1 MIASLGMYDH
11 PSQQDANDR
20 FWTATRTH
28 LGDGPQDLTRD
39 GGLMEI
45 WTSPALVLG
54 QTCGFPYRA
63 ALIGRVTRIGTP
75 DYGLEGCP
83 PGYYRSLM
91 LRRKG
96 EGNAPVRVFA
106 YNDGLSHSGWAAPS
120 AWLATRGIQP
130 AQFLETGA
138 HAGSARAVADGRA
151 DLCGIDARTWATI
164 GAHDELAATLDVV
177 GHTAPAPGLPMIT
190 ALGRDPAPIRQAIAQ
205 AIAQMPDADRALLG
219 LRRLVDIPD
228 AEYLAQPSPPAP

>member
-1 MIASLGMYDH
+1 MIANLGLYDH

-20 FWTATRTH
+20 LWAAIRAH
-28 LGDGPQDLTRD
+28 LDEGPQHLTRD
-39 GGLMEI
+39 GTLMEM
-45 WTSPALVLG
+45 WTSHALVLG
-54 QTCGFPYRA
+54 QTCGLPYRA
-63 ALIGRVTRIGTP
+63 ALVGRVTRIGTP
-75 DYGLEGCP
+75 DYALAGCP

-96 EGNAPVRVFA
+96 DNDAPLRVFA
-106 YNDGLSHSGWAAPS
+106 YNDGLSHSGWAGPS

-138 HAGSARAVADGRA
+138 HAVSARAVADGQA

-164 GAHDELAATLDVV
+164 GPRDGLAEALEVI

-190 ALGRDPAPIRQAIAQ
+190 ALGRDPVPLRRAIAQ
-205 AIAQMPDADRALLG
+205 AIAQMSDADRALLG

-228 AEYLAQPSPPAP
+228 AEYLAQPSPPPP